1 MDVSNTENSYYMIWT
16 QPERLRVTNAPYHF
30 LIKSASTSMAGN
42 KSIFRT
48 GEAIP
53 ESGIY
58 RVIHAAHRVPHE
70 VTLLSGHDFP
80 RCSKCKDSVQ
90 FELIQAATELLHEH
104 GFRVQLYELP
114 VEECE
119 NSECSKN
126 KPII

>member
-1 MDVSNTENSYYMIWT
+1 
-16 QPERLRVTNAPYHF
+16 
-30 LIKSASTSMAGN
+30 MAGS
-42 KSIFRT
+42 KPIFRT

-58 RVIHAAHRVPHE
+58 RVIHKAHRVPHE

-114 VEECE
+114 VDECE
-119 NSECSKN
+119 NPECSKN